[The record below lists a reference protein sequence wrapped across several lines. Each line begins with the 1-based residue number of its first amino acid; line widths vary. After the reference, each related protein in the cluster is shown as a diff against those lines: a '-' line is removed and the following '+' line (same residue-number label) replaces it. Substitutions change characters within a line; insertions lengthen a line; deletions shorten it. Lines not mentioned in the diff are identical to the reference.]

1 MTVIHDN
8 TERRYKVEDSPSW
21 SIAKRDHG
29 CDYTLKL
36 WGRGRCSL
44 AEGQWHSVKTKE
56 RAELLGRHWVATG
69 IDASTACKLS
79 DDELLSD
86 VADIAA
92 VLEAVS

>member
-8 TERRYKVEDSPSW
+8 TERRYKVEVAPSW
-21 SIAKRDHG
+21 SMAKRDHG
-29 CDYTLKL
+29 CDYTIRL

-69 IDASTACKLS
+69 IAGSTADNLS

-86 VADIAA
+86 GAA
-92 VLEAVS
+92 VLEAAS